1 MALVR
6 LAAGERALAQSLCAR
21 PETRGC
27 HCGEC
32 TTPRRRSSEISSRS
46 RRACLVLGSRARIRT
61 CRSDCSD
68 VRRSSSSATDR
79 SPTGQALISPE
90 SSTPEGHGATGCC
103 GRWDTRLP
111 QVTVCANAVA
121 GVRATSSA
129 IYGLGP
135 TSASGSL
142 NAAVSPGRIPPSEP
156 ADVSAGEMDLRSP
169 CAPADEP
176 HIRSGRVQQ
185 RHVEEVAALVVGR
198 AVAARMPN
206 QPIYDD
212 LRSGLQH
219 HFRGRIIIAER
230 PTASMSRATVSLS
243 EPNRRGLPRLLHGFA
258 VEACCR
264 HRGHLRLRVQRASA
278 GVQGSHTMLLNLSR
292 WLRSSNR
299 TATMF
304 TEQPGRGK
312 HTLKSRA
319 PRHRVVSRARH
330 KLGRSPNEPR

>member
-1 MALVR
+1 
-6 LAAGERALAQSLCAR
+6 
-21 PETRGC
+21 
-27 HCGEC
+27 
-32 TTPRRRSSEISSRS
+32 
-46 RRACLVLGSRARIRT
+46 LVLGSRARIRT

-212 LRSGLQH
+212 LRSDLQH

-243 EPNRRGLPRLLHGFA
+243 EPNRRGLPRLLHGIA

-264 HRGHLRLRVQRASA
+264 HRGAPPAPGSKSFRRGPGQPHHASKSEPLAQIIKPYGDDVHRATRARQAHVEVASPA
-278 GVQGSHTMLLNLSR
+278 PQGRKQSEAQTR
-292 WLRSSNR
+292 TVAER
-299 TATMF
+299 TAVIIV
-304 TEQPGRGK
+304 
-312 HTLKSRA
+312 RA
-319 PRHRVVSRARH
+319 AYLQV
-330 KLGRSPNEPR
+330 G